1 MGLPALEFSDCCL
14 DSPHFRETLKS
25 HEAELDKTN
34 KFIKELIK
42 DGKSLISALKS
53 ECREPGGPG
62 PGRGGV
68 GGARRAGVCP
78 PGRGGAGVDASIEA
92 GRICKTGEA
101 AAAAEQRAVA
111 QRFASWDGREMTER
125 WWRPWGAA
133 GGCARHTGVPG
144 GVRDCSARCAA
155 ACWETPSRPRL
166 RLPWVP
172 RRGNGE
178 SPAKEAL
185 PPLGKRRV
193 AAASPPA
200 ARSPSLPGPPGVS
213 GRRRRCPGKGWLGW
227 WVSSR
232 FFAVSA
238 ARNPHISNQGHVRVQ
253 VCCLRLAEGD
263 RGGSTEPVCSFTLK
277 CGRGFKI
284 ERTYPDSPSLSFLPL
299 LLSLKTRRSEKER
312 PRPSLREEKFKHI
325 LKESQTFC
333 KTVFAYFLLVG
344 EKLNLHSVYDFPLS
358 FAQSCCFW
366 PNELPR
372 MSALDCEAVF
382 W

>member
-144 GVRDCSARCAA
+144 GGAG
-155 ACWETPSRPRL
+155 L
-166 RLPWVP
+166 
-172 RRGNGE
+172 
-178 SPAKEAL
+178 
-185 PPLGKRRV
+185 
-193 AAASPPA
+193 
-200 ARSPSLPGPPGVS
+200 
-213 GRRRRCPGKGWLGW
+213 
-227 WVSSR
+227 
-232 FFAVSA
+232 
-238 ARNPHISNQGHVRVQ
+238 
-253 VCCLRLAEGD
+253 
-263 RGGSTEPVCSFTLK
+263 
-277 CGRGFKI
+277 
-284 ERTYPDSPSLSFLPL
+284 
-299 LLSLKTRRSEKER
+299 
-312 PRPSLREEKFKHI
+312 
-325 LKESQTFC
+325 
-333 KTVFAYFLLVG
+333 
-344 EKLNLHSVYDFPLS
+344 
-358 FAQSCCFW
+358 
-366 PNELPR
+366 
-372 MSALDCEAVF
+372 
-382 W
+382 

>member
-1 MGLPALEFSDCCL
+1 MPRARR
-14 DSPHFRETLKS
+14 PRP
-25 HEAELDKTN
+25 
-34 KFIKELIK
+34 
-42 DGKSLISALKS
+42 
-53 ECREPGGPG
+53 RPGWGG
-62 PGRGGV
+62 GRAPGRCLSP
-68 GGARRAGVCP
+68 GARRGGCRRFYRGGKDLQN
-78 PGRGGAGVDASIEA
+78 GRGCCSRRAKSRRPAVCLL
-92 GRICKTGEA
+92 GRPGDDRALVAPVGRRGWVCA
-101 AAAAEQRAVA
+101 AHRCP
-111 QRFASWDGREMTER
+111 G
-125 WWRPWGAA
+125 
-133 GGCARHTGVPG
+133 G

-200 ARSPSLPGPPGVS
+200 ARSPSLPGPPGVP